1 MLPRVALEYG
11 QTSCAFLSS
20 ASVFSLSCPSI
31 VPSNT
36 TPILKPLSCGII
48 EYNKEEKPGV
58 SNLLTIYSV
67 ITGETISTIEEKYV
81 GKGYGDFKTDL
92 AELVVAE
99 LEPIQERYYAYL
111 KSEELDTIL
120 DAGAEKAARVAN
132 KTLKKM
138 ENGVGLGRKRRR

>member
-1 MLPRVALEYG
+1 
-11 QTSCAFLSS
+11 
-20 ASVFSLSCPSI
+20 
-31 VPSNT
+31 
-36 TPILKPLSCGII
+36 
-48 EYNKEEKPGV
+48 
-58 SNLLTIYSV
+58 
-67 ITGETISTIEEKYV
+67 KYV

-111 KSEELDTIL
+111 ESEELDNIL

-138 ENGVGLGRKRRR
+138 ENGVGLGRKRRK

>member
-1 MLPRVALEYG
+1 M
-11 QTSCAFLSS
+11 TDSS
-20 ASVFSLSCPSI
+20 
-31 VPSNT
+31 
-36 TPILKPLSCGII
+36 GII

-67 ITGETISTIEEKYV
+67 ITGETIASIEEKYV

-92 AELVVAE
+92 AELVVSE

-138 ENGVGLGRKRRR
+138 ENGVGLGRKRRK

>member
-1 MLPRVALEYG
+1 MLSFYLIHQQLLEKKIKSAV
-11 QTSCAFLSS
+11 TDSS
-20 ASVFSLSCPSI
+20 
-31 VPSNT
+31 
-36 TPILKPLSCGII
+36 GII

-67 ITGETISTIEEKYV
+67 ITGETIASIEEKYV

-92 AELVVAE
+92 AELVVSE

-138 ENGVGLGRKRRR
+138 ENGVGLGRKRRK

>member
-1 MLPRVALEYG
+1 MTHQLPLEKIKSAV
-11 QTSCAFLSS
+11 TDSS
-20 ASVFSLSCPSI
+20 
-31 VPSNT
+31 
-36 TPILKPLSCGII
+36 GII

>member
-1 MLPRVALEYG
+1 MSKSDANLKNAIFYLTHQLPLEKIKSAV
-11 QTSCAFLSS
+11 TDSS
-20 ASVFSLSCPSI
+20 
-31 VPSNT
+31 
-36 TPILKPLSCGII
+36 GII